1 MDANKIRT
9 RETVTLSCRNEGC
22 WRSDRIRNHSWHRSL
37 HNYLSCC
44 FWQIVLSREWSL
56 SGKGPRVTVCYL
68 AFLLSGGLQLQ
79 LWGQPMSCS
88 GSGGALGSLGRDA
101 SSGIVRC
108 YFVMVRLLSTLPSS
122 LALPVRLVVG
132 TR

>member
-1 MDANKIRT
+1 MKDVGEAVASVIILGIG
-9 RETVTLSCRNEGC
+9 LSITISAVASGRLFSLGSEACQEGA
-22 WRSDRIRNHSWHRSL
+22 
-37 HNYLSCC
+37 
-44 FWQIVLSREWSL
+44 
-56 SGKGPRVTVCYL
+56 SGDCLLL
-68 AFLLSGGLQLQ
+68 AILVVWGLQLQ

-88 GSGGALGSLGRDA
+88 GSGGTLESLGCDP

-122 LALPVRLVVG
+122 LALLVLLVVE